1 MGVFSTVISSLGLV
15 CSAAGAAEQISYDAV
30 SAAPS
35 SHEILLENDRVR
47 VLRVAIPPGV
57 AEPVHDH
64 RWSSVMY
71 FERAQPITYISYTM
85 DNGRMTETSRTD
97 VPAAALSGAQAAGPE
112 GLHSVLNRGSAPFVA
127 IRVEFKDASPSE

>member
-1 MGVFSTVISSLGLV
+1 MRIFSTVIPSLGLV
-15 CSAAGAAEQISYDAV
+15 CSAAGATEQISYDAV
-30 SAAPS
+30 NAAPS

-85 DNGRMTETSRTD
+85 DNGRMTESSRTD
-97 VPAAALSGAQAAGPE
+97 VPAASLSGAQAAGPE
-112 GLHSVLNRGSAPFVA
+112 GLHSVLNRGSGPFVA
-127 IRVEFKDASPSE
+127 IRVEFKDASPND